1 MRFSSA
7 CARRPSGRLT
17 QTSLLYK
24 LVCMNQIPQQHP
36 EQHDSES
43 GPALDPRRALEIA
56 TSGQRT
62 ISRREQRAG
71 ILTSLLW
78 SAVWLIGYSA
88 MAAAYVFGLM
98 PAAIAGIIFAAGMTT
113 ALIATSI
120 INVRAASGRR
130 GPAARQGTLYGIS
143 WALVVTVIIIVSIQ
157 LGAYL
162 PDPEVIGWLANAIAV
177 FGVGIMIVMGG
188 VLFADRMMFNFG
200 VGTIAALIVS
210 LLIGPELFTLVFIAA
225 ALAGLI
231 VSIIALARTDREAG
245 RS

>member
-7 CARRPSGRLT
+7 CLLRRSRELT
-17 QTSLLYK
+17 QISLYYK
-24 LVCMNQIPQQHP
+24 LICMSQMPQQNPNPHNA
-36 EQHDSES
+36 E
-43 GPALDPRRALEIA
+43 GAPALNPRRALEIA

-71 ILTSLLW
+71 IITSLLW
-78 SAVWLIGYSA
+78 SAVWLVGYSA

-98 PAAIAGIIFAAGMTT
+98 PAAIAGIIFATSMTA

-130 GPAARQGTLYGIS
+130 GPAARQGTLYGVT
-143 WALVVTVIIIVSIQ
+143 WALVVTVMIVVSMQ
-157 LGAYL
+157 LGTYL
-162 PDPEVIGWLANAIAV
+162 QDPQVIGWLANAVAV

-188 VLFADRMMFNFG
+188 VIFSDRTMFGFG
-200 VGTIAALIVS
+200 IGAIVALIIS
-210 LLIGPELFTLVFIAA
+210 LLVGPELFTLVFVAA
-225 ALAGLI
+225 SLAGLV
-231 VSIIALARTDREAG
+231 VSIIALGRTGREAG

>member
-1 MRFSSA
+1 
-7 CARRPSGRLT
+7 
-17 QTSLLYK
+17 
-24 LVCMNQIPQQHP
+24 MNQIPEPNP
-36 EQHDSES
+36 EPLDAE
-43 GPALDPRRALEIA
+43 GAPALDPRHALEIA

-78 SAVWLIGYSA
+78 SVAWLVAYSA
-88 MAAAYVFGLM
+88 MAAASVFGLM
-98 PAAIAGIIFAAGMTT
+98 PTAIAGIIFAGGMTT

-120 INVRAASGRR
+120 INMRAASGRR
-130 GPAARQGTLYGIS
+130 GPAARQGTLYGVT
-143 WALVVTVIIIVSIQ
+143 WALVVTVIIIASMQV
-157 LGAYL
+157 GTYL

-188 VLFADRMMFNFG
+188 ILFSDRIMFGFG
-200 VGTIAALIVS
+200 IGAIVALIIS
-210 LLIGPELFTLVFIAA
+210 LLVGPALFTLVFIAA

-231 VSIIALARTDREAG
+231 VSIIALARTGREAD